1 MDYYKEKEMNC
12 VVCNTKNLE
21 SNWMHKV
28 VKCIQCSHIH
38 RDYPKINL
46 TEYYS
51 EIYRNHKD
59 NKDNL
64 PKSVHEQRA
73 NFILSKIGEF
83 IDTDKSF
90 FEVGFG
96 YGHFYNSLIKKFP
109 EIKYS
114 CCEISKPLAEAN
126 NMKGI
131 DTLNCSFQAVPENNK
146 KYDTIASFDV
156 LEHFYDP
163 RNYVD
168 KLEKLLNIGGHAVIQ
183 VPTDRDCRV
192 KRKFDGH
199 YHYFS
204 EQSLKYLLKKS
215 FDNVMLYKTKPKE
228 TANGPEFLTVF
239 RRVR

>member
-1 MDYYKEKEMNC
+1 MKREMNC
-12 VVCNTKNLE
+12 VVCGTENLKD
-21 SNWMHKV
+21 NWMRGV
-28 VKCIQCSHIH
+28 IKCTKCSHVY

-46 TEYYS
+46 HEYYS
-51 EIYRNHKD
+51 NIYRDFKN

-64 PKSVHEQRA
+64 QITVHNQRA
-73 NFILSKIGEF
+73 NFILSKVGEF
-83 IDTDKSF
+83 INIDKPF

-96 YGHFYNSLIKKFP
+96 YGYFYDSLIKKFP
-109 EIKYS
+109 KIEYS
-114 CCEISKPLAEAN
+114 CCEISKPLAEVN

-131 DTLNCSFQAVPENNK
+131 DTLNCSFQDVPENNK

-163 RNYVD
+163 KDYVD
-168 KLEKLLNIGGHAVIQ
+168 KLKKLLNIGGHAIIQ
-183 VPTDRDCRV
+183 VPTDRQIHF
-192 KRKFDGH
+192 KNKFDGH

-215 FDNVMLYKTKPKE
+215 FDNAMFYKTKPQE
-228 TANGPEFLTVF
+228 TANGAEFLTVF